1 MPHKDI
7 AYVPPRTNVCPTC
20 GLQHR
25 LVDDE
30 FVHALERLGATPE
43 QIAMIQEESDDL
55 ATRMGWRTT
64 RTRPRRTRPR
74 PLRESEST
82 SGTRSGG
89 SGHARRVS
97 SEDCLGPHH
106 AELGHAAHDEAGKG
120 GRAAP

>member
-30 FVHALERLGATPE
+30 FVHALERLDATPE

-55 ATRMGWRTT
+55 ATAYGVENDPHKAPKDAPPTAEGKREYERDKK
-64 RTRPRRTRPR
+64 RRQR
-74 PLRESEST
+74 
-82 SGTRSGG
+82 
-89 SGHARRVS
+89 ARQ
-97 SEDCLGPHH
+97 
-106 AELGHAAHDEAGKG
+106 KG
-120 GRAAP
+120 QQ